1 MHTYGPNEFKK
12 IKLLHHMFFTLI
24 FIIEILVYTRNNV
37 QKCLHLDPIN
47 CLCQSGTSHGDIT
60 CYEKYINTFLKKYL
74 ALYPYYIIKSFHN
87 EIDYACTFLISL
99 FNLIHF

>member
-1 MHTYGPNEFKK
+1 
-12 IKLLHHMFFTLI
+12 MFFTLI

-60 CYEKYINTFLKKYL
+60 CYEKYINTF
-74 ALYPYYIIKSFHN
+74 
-87 EIDYACTFLISL
+87 
-99 FNLIHF
+99 